1 MLRIPVPLNHKK
13 RVLESHAPTVYVVP
27 VSPNRSALQELPRSA
42 SPIGLS
48 AASPKVKALVAAGCL
63 ILVALVLS
71 FL

>member
-1 MLRIPVPLNHKK
+1 MLRIPVPLNHTK
-13 RVLESHAPTVYVVP
+13 RGLESPAPTVYVVP